1 MSFFLEI
8 HYSLFLIYYSFETWL
23 VCRCCFLPKLD
34 MHHLDLCQKGSSTL
48 FLEYQKG
55 CLSLARMPFALF
67 NFCFEVLMW
76 SLKSKCSSNKTPR
89 YLVQVFC
96 IIFWPLK
103 WKFIFLVICFL
114 GNRKITIWTRFD
126 RSRFIFLYMS
136 LRELLVY
143 NRFVSFENFY
153 WSFMYMRNNKGPKM
167 GPCGMPYLIFWIS
180 DIINDGCL
188 LSSVTE
194 IAFEP
199 IKSYYSDAIMV

>member
-1 MSFFLEI
+1 
-8 HYSLFLIYYSFETWL
+8 
-23 VCRCCFLPKLD
+23 
-34 MHHLDLCQKGSSTL
+34 
-48 FLEYQKG
+48 
-55 CLSLARMPFALF
+55 
-67 NFCFEVLMW
+67 
-76 SLKSKCSSNKTPR
+76 
-89 YLVQVFC
+89 
-96 IIFWPLK
+96 
-103 WKFIFLVICFL
+103 
-114 GNRKITIWTRFD
+114 
-126 RSRFIFLYMS
+126 MS

-143 NRFVSFENFY
+143 NRFVSFEKFY